1 MNAECRRG
9 CMDEWNHCKVQ
20 ESKLVLID
28 MTKAE
33 EKIREGSQRVE
44 RDGRCMERWVKRQ
57 MDD

>member
-28 MTKAE
+28 MKKAE
-33 EKIREGSQRVE
+33 GKIRDGSQRVE
-44 RDGRCMERWVKRQ
+44 RDGRCMET
-57 MDD
+57 